1 MAAPQDTWARPLAKS
16 LVDAFRVPSLSYIRV
31 STTYNT
37 TTGLTTDSETTY
49 TGAGA
54 VIKSTNT
61 EETGETGGNEAIHVW
76 LDLQGIGDVYPTT
89 NDLINYD
96 SKKWRIQSI
105 DPKYS
110 GDTKYACKVIAYAA

>member
-1 MAAPQDTWARPLAKS
+1 MAAPQDIWARPLAKS

-54 VIKSTNT
+54 LIKSNNN
-61 EETGETGGNEAIHVW
+61 EEVGETAGNEAIHVW
-76 LDLQGIGDVYPTT
+76 LDLQGIGDIYPTT
-89 NDLINYD
+89 NDLIDYD
-96 SKKWRIQSI
+96 SKKWRITNI
-105 DPKYS
+105 DPQYS
-110 GDTKYACKVIAYAA
+110 GDTKYACKVIAFAS

>member
-31 STTYNT
+31 STAYNT
-37 TTGLTTDSETTY
+37 TTGLTTDTETTY

-54 VIKSTNT
+54 LIKSSNN
-61 EETGETGGNEAIHVW
+61 EETGELGGNE
-76 LDLQGIGDVYPTT
+76 
-89 NDLINYD
+89 
-96 SKKWRIQSI
+96 SI

-110 GDTKYACKVIAYAA
+110 GDTKYACKVVAYAA

>member
-1 MAAPQDTWARPLAKS
+1 MAAPQDRWARPLAKS

-54 VIKSTNT
+54 LIKSNNN
-61 EETGETGGNEAIHVW
+61 EEVGETAGNEAIHVW
-76 LDLQGIGDVYPTT
+76 LDLQGIGDIYPTT
-89 NDLINYD
+89 NDLIDYD
-96 SKKWRIQSI
+96 SKKWRITNI
-105 DPKYS
+105 DPQYS
-110 GDTKYACKVIAYAA
+110 GDTKYACKVIAFAS